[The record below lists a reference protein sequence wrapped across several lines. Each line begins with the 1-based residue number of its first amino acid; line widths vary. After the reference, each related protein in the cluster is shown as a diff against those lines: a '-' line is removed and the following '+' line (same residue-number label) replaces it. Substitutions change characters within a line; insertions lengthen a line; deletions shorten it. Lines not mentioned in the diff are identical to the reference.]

1 MTPTLETLLEAAASG
16 EVRDDVTTR
25 ELLSAVAKLCMPV
38 AGEGLESS
46 RRMVAPLV
54 DGLHLSRLLAT
65 TRGLLPVGERPVAR
79 EPVGDADD
87 SGRKSA
93 ASSRR

>member
-1 MTPTLETLLEAAASG
+1 MTSTLETLLEAAAASR

-38 AGEGLESS
+38 AGEGLQSS

-54 DGLHLSRLLAT
+54 DGLHLSRPLA
-65 TRGLLPVGERPVAR
+65 RPR
-79 EPVGDADD
+79 EGYF
-87 SGRKSA
+87 RC
-93 ASSRR
+93 ASVRDCRLNGSVTVPPTA